1 MSKNKPKREQKS
13 KEQLMHEMRQRE
25 MQEAQK
31 KEIERRRVIAKDV
44 LYPILLKNSKSIRH
58 AQNICKIMENSIMTL
73 HNNQLATKSLAEL
86 ELAQH
91 FKGDDEAHITF
102 KEILDAFKDEKLN
115 SCLDIIGGMSGAID
129 SFVTQELTT
138 RTLDDLQATF
148 L

>member
-1 MSKNKPKREQKS
+1 MTKKPKREQKS
-13 KEQLMHEMRQRE
+13 KEQLLHEIKQRE
-25 MQEAQK
+25 MAEAQK
-31 KEIERRRVIAKDV
+31 KEVERRRAIAKDV
-44 LYPILLKNSKSIRH
+44 LYPILLKHSKNIRH
-58 AQNICKIMENSIMTL
+58 AQNICKIMENSILTL
-73 HNNQLATKSLAEL
+73 HNNALAALNLSQL

-91 FKGDDEAHITF
+91 FAGDDEAHVTF
-102 KEILDAFKDEKLN
+102 KEILEAFKDEKLN